1 MNIQA
6 RKVSLKRIRIDEN
19 CGIHQLA
26 TKLDASLDAESIQKI
41 VEFGMKST
49 CSGKQLAQAVKE
61 LEDRKKSSKMISAK
75 SHYNALNL
83 KASMWGCEH
92 RLARSFATIWC
103 RYSIYVHA
111 HQTAYMKG
119 WLEMSSYTST
129 SNFLSP
135 SKAAGRQRK
144 WKRPNRL

>member
-49 CSGKQLAQAVKE
+49 CSGKQLAQTVKE
-61 LEDRKKSSKMISAK
+61 LEDRKKKLENDFREIALQCIKLESKYVGLRTQIGK
-75 SHYNALNL
+75 IFRDNL
-83 KASMWGCEH
+83 VQVFHLCSRTPNGIHE
-92 RLARSFATIWC
+92 RLARDELIHK
-103 RYSIYVHA
+103 YI
-111 HQTAYMKG
+111 K
-119 WLEMSSYTST
+119 
-129 SNFLSP
+129 LSK
-135 SKAAGRQRK
+135 SQ
-144 WKRPNRL
+144 